1 MAALDIRQS
10 ISLEMFN
17 KKELLQRKVKW
28 SLRQTWLS
36 LVSLVAILCFMTV
49 EYKGYFNFYVFVSK
63 VVE

>member
-49 EYKGYFNFYVFVSK
+49 EYKGYFNFYVLVSK